1 MSQAVSR
8 LLHPFETPRNP
19 SLEPEVARAIL
30 ASRALQAKSPQRSQP
45 KHRRGES
52 AAEQGGR

>member
-1 MSQAVSR
+1 MSQPVSR

-30 ASRALQAKSPQRSQP
+30 ASRALQAKSPRRPQRKP
-45 KHRRGES
+45 RGADS
-52 AAEQGGR
+52 VAEQGGR